1 MNTSRWEQIKEIF
14 NAASELP
21 EAEREGFLVRE
32 CESDSELLEEMRSLF
47 GAFNEYDG
55 SIDAPVFRSVSSFVD
70 AGNGNTYVGKLAGAY
85 RIESELGRGGMGT
98 VYLASRADSE
108 FDKKVAVKLIKR
120 GYDTDE
126 IVKRFRYERQIL
138 AALEHPNITRLLD
151 GGSTED
157 GLPFLVM
164 DYVDGVPLK
173 EYCDREQLSIR
184 KRLELFLNICSAVA
198 YAHQNLVIHRDLKP
212 SNILVLPDGTPKL
225 LDFGIAKLTDA
236 SEGTQPTI
244 GTGTATRA
252 MTPDYASPEQI
263 SGQAVTT
270 TTDVYSLGVILYELL
285 TGHKPYRFKNHNPD
299 EITRILWSSTILR
312 PSSACRLHGL
322 RAVAGETA
330 SVIRQ
335 LHGDLDK
342 IVFMAMRL
350 ETDRRY
356 SSVEQFADDIRRH
369 LNGLPVMAQ
378 EDSISYRVSKYINRN
393 KPGVAA
399 GLGIAA
405 SLIGGLIVA
414 RRQARNASR
423 QRDRAERANLFL
435 QKMLAAA
442 DPRKSGK
449 ELQAAE
455 MLKIAGE
462 KIGTE
467 FAAQP
472 EIASNL
478 NATLGLTYL
487 SLGRIED
494 AGEHLRAALDVRLE
508 HFPRQSIAVARS
520 LHDYGKFLH
529 AKGDLR
535 GAEPY
540 YREALRIFERDG
552 RHELDIAEVLANLGY
567 LAGLMGNSESAI
579 DLHRRELDI
588 KRTLHGEDNADVA
601 RAMSRLASVLS
612 LIGRDDVAEPYQQR
626 ALEILRGIYGEEH
639 PDIALVMNDMVRTV
653 VPTDP
658 ERGERLCRAAL
669 DMRRRLLDEDHS
681 DVAWSL
687 YNLAYVLIER
697 GRIDDAEIVVEEALA
712 KRGANL
718 PEEHPIISS
727 CLLLRGQIAMA
738 RAQYSRAQE
747 TFRAC
752 LELRKRTLPSDHW
765 LIAAAQSYLG
775 ECMVRLGERAAGEQL
790 LHTSRDFL
798 RQRLGSEHVLTRQA
812 DARMRRALNLN
823 SETATTFG

>member
-14 NAASELP
+14 YAASELP
-21 EAEREGFLVRE
+21 ETEREGFLVRE
-32 CESDSELLEEMRSLF
+32 CASDAELLEEMRSLF
-47 GAFNEYDG
+47 GAFEEYDG

-70 AGNGNTYVGKLAGAY
+70 DADGSSFVGKLAGAY

-98 VYLASRADSE
+98 VYLASRADRE

-120 GYDTDE
+120 GFDTDE

-173 EYCDREQLSIR
+173 EYCDQGQLTIR
-184 KRLELFLNICSAVA
+184 NRLELFLKICSAVA

-236 SEGTQPTI
+236 SEGTQQTI
-244 GTGTATRA
+244 GTATALRA

-263 SGQAVTT
+263 RGQAVTT

-285 TGHKPYRFKNHNPD
+285 TGHKPYRFKNHSAD
-299 EITRILWSSTILR
+299 EITRILWSSTIPR
-312 PSSACRLHGL
+312 PSAMCRLHGL
-322 RAVAGETA
+322 LAVAGEQA
-330 SVIRQ
+330 SVVRQ

-342 IVFMAMRL
+342 IVFMAMHI
-350 ETDRRY
+350 ETERRY
-356 SSVEQFADDIRRH
+356 SSVEQFAEDIRRY

-378 EDSISYRVSKYINRN
+378 DDSLSYRVSKYIKRN

-405 SLIGGLIVA
+405 SLIGGLVVA

-449 ELQAAE
+449 DLRAVE
-455 MLKIAGE
+455 MLKLAGE
-462 KIGTE
+462 RIATE

-487 SLGRIED
+487 SLGHVED

-529 AKGDLR
+529 AKGDLS

-540 YREALRIFERDG
+540 YRDALRIFERDG
-552 RHELDIAEVLANLGY
+552 EHDLDVAEVLANLGY
-567 LAGLMGNSESAI
+567 LAGLMGNTESAI
-579 DLHRRELDI
+579 ELHRRELEI

-612 LIGRDDVAEPYQQR
+612 IIGRHDDAEPYQER
-626 ALEILRGIYGEEH
+626 ALEILRVIYGDEH

-653 VPTDP
+653 LPRDP

-669 DMRRRLLDEDHS
+669 EMRQRLLDEDHS

-697 GRIDDAEIVVEEALA
+697 GHLEDAEDVLDKTLA
-712 KRGANL
+712 KRGVNL
-718 PEEHPIISS
+718 PDEHPIIAS
-727 CLLLRGQIAMA
+727 CLALRGRIEVA
-738 RAQYSRAQE
+738 RASYPSAIKA
-747 TFRAC
+747 FRAC
-752 LELRKRTLPSDHW
+752 LDLRTKTLPPDHW
-765 LIAAAQSYLG
+765 LIAATNSSLG
-775 ECMVRLGERAAGEQL
+775 ECMVHLGDRAAGERL
-790 LHTSRDFL
+790 LRNSRDFL
-798 RQRLGSEHVLTRQA
+798 QRRLGPDHEITLQA
-812 DARMRRALNLN
+812 EARIRNAL
-823 SETATTFG
+823 S